1 MSGVGCGAYSATF
14 NQRPQRG
21 LYAQQTTAEESY
33 KSSLQEPAQAS
44 HLLGRRTDAVLLR
57 MRRRSGGVQPLQF
70 HPRRYRRIH
79 RGFCFRALGHEQRS
93 GLPPHPREIR
103 TLQAAL
109 RRGQT
114 ASPTCGGRLMLRL
127 DKVIKPWKESASL
140 NDHINLYGFWNE
152 TAFLTKTGDL
162 GMVLSVPG
170 VDYESL
176 DRSEQEYAVK
186 RLEAALKA
194 FGPGF
199 HVYQYLFKSNRP
211 DIPFATYDDPIV
223 QAAIDQRRKFFEA
236 KRDHLYQVGIF
247 YCILLEGA
255 RSKTGVGAAIARILC
270 DPAGAVGELKVQFTN
285 DSMKTLLRTHIEH
298 DLRRLDQS
306 VQAFARQ
313 LADFMQIE
321 ILNQQRQFTFFRR
334 LLNYDD
340 WRVAGR
346 PQSTQFLDYQ
356 VVNSDI
362 EAERDHLRVGNHVVR
377 VLTMKEAITETRPLV
392 LDVLLKIPANFYVV
406 TEWTPLP
413 ADKARKEVN
422 KRRRHFNMSK
432 TGFVSQMGNDATKT
446 NPRDV
451 LVDESKQADIEDL
464 GDCLR
469 ALGDGQS
476 LGDFSLTI
484 VLYGRSKSDLE
495 QLGAEFT
502 GLFTKADGNLF
513 AETYNQLNAYF
524 ATVPGNYALNLRK
537 LYLLNTNYA
546 DLSFLFTILP
556 GEKTN
561 AHLGTEYLAVLETDN
576 STPYYLNLHTGDV
589 AHTLI
594 LGMSGSGK
602 SYLCSFLLQNAQK
615 YAPLTFIFDIGGSF
629 QSLTTIFGGSYLNV
643 GQEARDFTINPF
655 SLPQTKEN
663 LQFLFSF
670 FRVLIE
676 GNEQRYRIDFKEE
689 RRLWD
694 AIERIYVLEPNQR
707 TVSNFGNI
715 IGELKER
722 LHRWTRGGQYGFL
735 FDNAED
741 TLSFRNFQT
750 FNFHGWN
757 DAPEVLEPLLFY
769 VLHRASNEITDP
781 KKLGTPKFF
790 LLDEAWLFIKNETI
804 RSYIV
809 QAQKT
814 WRKHKA
820 AMILAT
826 QSIKEL
832 EESGMLAIVAESCPT
847 KIFLANPDMN
857 REVYREAFHLNDTE
871 LDLIDGL
878 VPPGQML
885 IRKAQTSKKVHL
897 NVDSASHWMA
907 TNNARDNLKKREYFD
922 RHGFADGLRRLAEQY
937 PFQPRALALPTTN
950 TNP

>member
-1 MSGVGCGAYSATF
+1 MPDKAHQKQRTNRVFKSLHKPLTYLGV
-14 NQRPQRG
+14 
-21 LYAQQTTAEESY
+21 E
-33 KSSLQEPAQAS
+33 
-44 HLLGRRTDAVLLR
+44 
-57 MRRRSGGVQPLQF
+57 
-70 HPRRYRRIH
+70 
-79 RGFCFRALGHEQRS
+79 
-93 GLPPHPREIR
+93 R
-103 TLQAAL
+103 TLFYFVCVGAVGAFNLFNSILAGIAVFIGGFAFGHWVTNSDPAFLRILAKSEKYKLRYDAAKQQVP
-109 RRGQT
+109 RVEV
-114 ASPTCGGRLMLRL
+114 RLMLRL

-152 TAFLTKTGDL
+152 TTFLTKSGDL

-176 DRSEQEYAVK
+176 DHAEQEYAVK

-211 DIPFATYDDPIV
+211 DIPFASYDDPIV
-223 QAAIDQRRKFFEA
+223 EAAIDQRRQFFEA
-236 KRDHLYQVGIF
+236 KRDHLYQVEIF
-247 YCILLEGA
+247 YCIVLEGA
-255 RSKTGVGAAIARILC
+255 RSKTGVGAALARLFR
-270 DPAGAVGELKVQFTN
+270 DPAGAIGELKAQFTN
-285 DSMKTLLRTHIEH
+285 NSMKTLLRSQIEH
-298 DLRRLDQS
+298 DLARLEQQ

-321 ILNQQRQFTFFRR
+321 VLNQQGQFTFFRR

-340 WRVAGR
+340 WRIAGK

-356 VVNSDI
+356 VVNSNI
-362 EAERDHLRVGNHVVR
+362 EAERDHLRVGDHFVR

-392 LDVLLKIPANFYVV
+392 LDPLLKIPANFYVV
-406 TEWTPLP
+406 TEWTPL
-413 ADKARKEVN
+413 ATDKARKEVN

-451 LVDESKQADIEDL
+451 LVDESKQADIENL

-484 VLYGRSKSDLE
+484 VLYGRSRSANSTSSWASSPASSPTRTAISLS
-495 QLGAEFT
+495 
-502 GLFTKADGNLF
+502 
-513 AETYNQLNAYF
+513 ETYNQLNAYF

-576 STPYYLNLHTGDV
+576 STPYFLNLHNGEV

-594 LGMSGSGK
+594 LGMTGSGK
-602 SYLCSFLLQNAQK
+602 SYLCNFLLQNAQK

-676 GNEQRYRIDFKEE
+676 GNEQRYRLDFKEE
-689 RRLWD
+689 RQAVGRDRAHVRAGAEPAHHLELRQHHWRVERTPAPLDPRRAVRL
-694 AIERIYVLEPNQR
+694 
-707 TVSNFGNI
+707 
-715 IGELKER
+715 
-722 LHRWTRGGQYGFL
+722 
-735 FDNAED
+735 
-741 TLSFRNFQT
+741 
-750 FNFHGWN
+750 
-757 DAPEVLEPLLFY
+757 PL
-769 VLHRASNEITDP
+769 
-781 KKLGTPKFF
+781 
-790 LLDEAWLFIKNETI
+790 
-804 RSYIV
+804 
-809 QAQKT
+809 
-814 WRKHKA
+814 
-820 AMILAT
+820 
-826 QSIKEL
+826 
-832 EESGMLAIVAESCPT
+832 
-847 KIFLANPDMN
+847 
-857 REVYREAFHLNDTE
+857 
-871 LDLIDGL
+871 
-878 VPPGQML
+878 
-885 IRKAQTSKKVHL
+885 
-897 NVDSASHWMA
+897 
-907 TNNARDNLKKREYFD
+907 
-922 RHGFADGLRRLAEQY
+922 
-937 PFQPRALALPTTN
+937 
-950 TNP
+950 

>member
-1 MSGVGCGAYSATF
+1 
-14 NQRPQRG
+14 
-21 LYAQQTTAEESY
+21 
-33 KSSLQEPAQAS
+33 
-44 HLLGRRTDAVLLR
+44 
-57 MRRRSGGVQPLQF
+57 
-70 HPRRYRRIH
+70 
-79 RGFCFRALGHEQRS
+79 
-93 GLPPHPREIR
+93 
-103 TLQAAL
+103 
-109 RRGQT
+109 
-114 ASPTCGGRLMLRL
+114 MLRV
-127 DKVIKPWKESASL
+127 DKVIKPWKDSAAL
-140 NDHINLYGFWNE
+140 NDHISLYGFWNE
-152 TAFLTKTGDL
+152 TAFLTKSGDV

-211 DIPFATYDDPIV
+211 DIPFAKYEDPIV
-223 QAAIDQRRKFFEA
+223 EAAIEQRRTFFEA
-236 KRDHLYQVGIF
+236 KRDHLYQVEIF

-255 RSKTGVGAAIARILC
+255 RSKTGVGAAFSRMFR
-270 DPAGAVGELKVQFTN
+270 DPAGAIDELKAQFTDDN
-285 DSMKTLLRTHIEH
+285 MKTLLRSQIER
-298 DLRRLDQS
+298 DVAQLDQR

-313 LADFMQIE
+313 LADFMRIE
-321 ILNQQRQFTFFRR
+321 VLDRQRQFAFFRR
-334 LLNYDD
+334 LLNFED
-340 WRVAGR
+340 WRVAGK
-346 PQSTQFLDYQ
+346 PQSTEFLDYQ
-356 VVNSDI
+356 VVNSNI
-362 EAERDHLRVGNHVVR
+362 EAERDHLRVGDHIVR
-377 VLTMKEAITETRPLV
+377 VLTMKEAITETRPLA
-392 LDVLLKIPANFYVV
+392 LDALLKIPANFRVI
-406 TEWTPLP
+406 TEWTPLA

-446 NPRDV
+446 SPRDV
-451 LVDESKQADIEDL
+451 LVDESKQADIENL

-484 VLYGRSKSDLE
+484 VLYGHSKSELE
-495 QLGAEFT
+495 QLGAEFA
-502 GLFTKADGNLF
+502 GIFTNADGNLF
-513 AETYNQLNAYF
+513 SETYNQLNAYF

-561 AHLGTEYLAVLETDN
+561 THLGTEYLAVLETDN
-576 STPYYLNLHTGDV
+576 STPYFLNLHNGEV

-594 LGMSGSGK
+594 LGMTGSGK
-602 SYLCSFLLQNAQK
+602 SYLANFLLQNAQK
-615 YAPLTFIFDIGGSF
+615 YTPLTFIFDIGGSF
-629 QSLTTIFGGSYLNV
+629 ESLTTIFGGSYLNA

-676 GNEQRYRIDFKEE
+676 GNEQRYRLDFKEE

-694 AIERIYVLEPNQR
+694 AIERMYMLEPTQR
-707 TVSNFGNI
+707 TVSNFTNI
-715 IGELKER
+715 VGELKER

-735 FDNAED
+735 FDNVED
-741 TLSFRNFQT
+741 TLSFSRFQT

-757 DAPEVLEPLLFY
+757 DAPDVLEPLLFY
-769 VLHRASNEITDP
+769 VLHRASNEIADP
-781 KKLGTPKFF
+781 TKLATFKIF

-804 RSYIV
+804 RNYVV

-814 WRKHKA
+814 WRKHNA

-847 KIFLANPDMN
+847 KIFLANPEMN

-871 LDLIDGL
+871 LDLVGGL

-885 IRKAQTSKKVHL
+885 IRKAQTSKKVQL
-897 NVDSASHWMA
+897 NVDSVSHWMA
-907 TNNARDNLKKREYFD
+907 TNNARDNLKKRDYFA
-922 RHGFADGLRRLAEQY
+922 RFGIADGLRHLAEDY
-937 PFQPRALALPTTN
+937 PFQPRTLALSTVN
-950 TNP
+950 TNH